1 MRRVPGWLTR
11 LFGKRAQAESA
22 PASASPEPPADR
34 STAGAPT
41 AAGAGPHSAQATA
54 SPSALSPT
62 DPAVAGEAREVCPTC
77 GKTSVFAGPPGHRY
91 CMHCALRQELFDASA
106 AARQ

>member
-1 MRRVPGWLTR
+1 MLGWLTR

-22 PASASPEPPADR
+22 AAGASPQPPADR
-34 STAGAPT
+34 LTASPPSASGGAT
-41 AAGAGPHSAQATA
+41 GPHSVEATG
-54 SPSALSPT
+54 SALLSPT
-62 DPAVAGEAREVCPTC
+62 DPTVASETREVCPTC

-106 AARQ
+106 AAHQ